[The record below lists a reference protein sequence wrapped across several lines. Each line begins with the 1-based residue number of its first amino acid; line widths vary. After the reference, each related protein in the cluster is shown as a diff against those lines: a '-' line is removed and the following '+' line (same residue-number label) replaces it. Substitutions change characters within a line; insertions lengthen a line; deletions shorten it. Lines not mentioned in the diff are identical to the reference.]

1 MIKAWIETYEVDV
14 TGGLL
19 TIGGQDNFTEWIYK
33 HSAQIHASPVKVGV
47 FDKRGRQYVWIV
59 WEKW

>member
-1 MIKAWIETYEVDV
+1 MLKTWIETYEVDV
-14 TGGLL
+14 TGGSL

-47 FDKRGRQYVWIV
+47 FDKGGHQYVWVV